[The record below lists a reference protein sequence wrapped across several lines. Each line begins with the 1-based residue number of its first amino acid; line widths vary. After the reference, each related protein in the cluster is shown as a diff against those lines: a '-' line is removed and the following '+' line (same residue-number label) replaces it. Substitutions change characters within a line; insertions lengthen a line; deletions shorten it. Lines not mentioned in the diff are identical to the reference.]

1 MEVICPMV
9 QQIFGKYFFTRDWT
23 NATISD
29 YRKVICP
36 SGGGIPETVIDAPER
51 AMAVIRD
58 FIQH

>member
-1 MEVICPMV
+1 MEVICPV
-9 QQIFGKYFFTRDWT
+9 AQRIFWKYFSGGDWT
-23 NATISD
+23 NAVISD